1 MMLRR
6 SLFSALLCALGFAW
20 GCAEGP
26 RPAPETACDLFADAG
41 CPAEEGCRL
50 VAGGEGRC
58 VPHEATSE
66 DTCVPG
72 SCAVDEACVAVEGL
86 LGCHEICRFDGTVG
100 CDRGLCAYPV
110 DGATDLGVCSR
121 PCVLGDD
128 CGSGGTCGPSGATP
142 HAVCIATG
150 SGQVG
155 QACADARCAA
165 GLGCLSIDGSPR
177 CYRLCTAGS
186 VQECDGEACTGVIV
200 NEGILGYCVPPNV
213 ESP

>member
-1 MMLRR
+1 M
-6 SLFSALLCALGFAW
+6 
-20 GCAEGP
+20 
-26 RPAPETACDLFADAG
+26 AG
-41 CPAEEGCRL
+41 DIGAY
-50 VAGGEGRC
+50 GG
-58 VPHEATSE
+58 VN
-66 DTCVPG
+66 DT
-72 SCAVDEACVAVEGL
+72 
-86 LGCHEICRFDGTVG
+86 RFLQECTQVMQ
-100 CDRGLCAYPV
+100 
-110 DGATDLGVCSR
+110 
-121 PCVLGDD
+121 
-128 CGSGGTCGPSGATP
+128 P